1 MDKTFRMSLVRLRHD
16 GMSGPEH
23 LLCLPVM
30 EHLRGE
36 QADPRVPMFL
46 VIPSEKGLAESP
58 GILDAAETF
67 RKIRSILKGF
77 ELRLRKG
84 VVIAGV
90 GSAVRFGDAQIGQE
104 EGHGFRSHG

>member
-1 MDKTFRMSLVRLRHD
+1 
-16 GMSGPEH
+16 MSGHEH

-36 QADPRVPMFL
+36 QADARVPVFL
-46 VIPSEKGLAESP
+46 VVPSEKGLAESP
-58 GILDAAETF
+58 GILNAAETF
-67 RKIRSILKGF
+67 REIRPILEGL
-77 ELRLRKG
+77 ELRFRKG
-84 VVIAGV
+84 VVVAGV